1 MSSEISQNYLKLEHK
16 FLASS
21 TREQVMVV
29 VCGCALVI
37 AFIYLVFMDPIS
49 LHNKKLQL
57 DITNSQRSLK
67 GLSIQVDEILQTLD
81 NDPNNALRERL
92 QDLEAEIASIDDLL
106 KEQTVNL
113 VPANKMPKMLEK
125 VLASSKGLKVIGLK
139 SIPPEPILLN
149 AQKDLGDEIN
159 LFRHG
164 VVLTLEGKYFDIQ
177 AYLEKMES
185 LEWQFYWKKFD
196 YSVSEYPFARVE
208 VELYTLSTNK
218 AFIGV

>member
-1 MSSEISQNYLKLEHK
+1 MSSEISQGYVKLEHK

-49 LHNKKLQL
+49 LHNQKLQR
-57 DITNSQRSLK
+57 DISGSQRSLK
-67 GLSIQVDEILQTLD
+67 GLSVQVDEILRTLD
-81 NDPNNALRERL
+81 NDPNTALRERL
-92 QDLEAEIASIDDLL
+92 KDLDTEIASIDNLL
-106 KEQTVNL
+106 EEQTVNL
-113 VPANKMPKMLEK
+113 VPANKMPHMLEK
-125 VLASSKGLKVIGLK
+125 VLASSKGLKVIGLQ
-139 SIPPEPILLN
+139 SIPPVPILLS
-149 AQKDLGDEIN
+149 AQSEIGAEIN

-196 YSVSEYPFARVE
+196 YSVSNYPFARVE